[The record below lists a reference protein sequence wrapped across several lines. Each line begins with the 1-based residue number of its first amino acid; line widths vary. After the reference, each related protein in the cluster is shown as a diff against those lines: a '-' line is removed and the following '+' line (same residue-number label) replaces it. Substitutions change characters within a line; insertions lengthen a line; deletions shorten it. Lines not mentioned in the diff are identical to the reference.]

1 MSTVLYACGCAVF
14 RSMFGD
20 REILDIHHY
29 ECDQHLQMAKGM
41 EGRPISQVMES
52 MAKVLVEDNIHEARW
67 TD

>member
-1 MSTVLYACGCAVF
+1 
-14 RSMFGD
+14 MFGD